1 MPDDFT
7 RLADDL
13 DQADVSTDDSPPT
26 SLTLVLDPPVEVDK
40 KTFSSL
46 HLVEPTGRQV
56 QLAENEVG
64 TQASFGAIRKYQFS
78 LIARVGRVPVEV
90 IHAMPISQINEAW
103 GFLGPLVK
111 GGPLTGGI

>member
-64 TQASFGAIRKYQFS
+64 KQ
-78 LIARVGRVPVEV
+78 IAALPRRV
-90 IHAMPISQINEAW
+90 SQSSSRR
-103 GFLGPLVK
+103 LGK
-111 GGPLTGGI
+111 TA